1 MLGEMEKMPIA
12 SAGVGYLLV
21 VSDVPPPELRF
32 RRRLGFDASL
42 ARLIDS
48 LGVIE
53 SLTQRTLRS
62 RYKRNFLGPL
72 WVLISPLTYLLIFT
86 TFYRQGSRTAPAG
99 VPYGL
104 FVYTAMVPWQYFA
117 SSLNAGATSIQ
128 TNISLLKR
136 LRAPAEVYPISAM
149 AVAGVDTFVVA
160 AILPVFFVL
169 NGRIPSITVF
179 WLPLIMVGLLIVT
192 AAPVLLLSALVPYVR
207 DLRQVIPVIVQLG
220 IFATPIAYELD
231 SVGARWR
238 PLLCIIDPVAPV
250 IDAFR
255 RCLLTDQ
262 APQWGLFSIGV
273 GTGMILLVV
282 ALKVFRRLELGF
294 ADVS

>member
-1 MLGEMEKMPIA
+1 MRRPARSRSSGGVRYVLG
-12 SAGVGYLLV
+12 
-21 VSDVPPPELRF
+21 VSDGPPPELRF
-32 RRRLGFDASL
+32 RRRLGFEASL
-42 ARLIDS
+42 DRLIDS

-72 WVLISPLTYLLIFT
+72 WVLITPLTYLLIFT
-86 TFYRQGSRTAPAG
+86 TFYRQGPRTAPPG
-99 VPYGL
+99 IPYGL
-104 FVYTAMVPWQYFA
+104 FVYTAMVPWQFFA

-128 TNISLLKR
+128 ANISLLKR

-149 AVAGVDTFVVA
+149 AVSGVDALVVA
-160 AILPVFFVL
+160 AILPIFFAL
-169 NGRIPSITVF
+169 NGRLPSITIF
-179 WLPLIMVGLLIVT
+179 WLPLILLALLLVT

-207 DLRQVIPVIVQLG
+207 DLRQVVPVVVQLG

-231 SVGARWR
+231 SMSPRWR
-238 PLLCIIDPVAPV
+238 LILCIVDPVAPV

-255 RCLLTDQ
+255 RCLLTHQ
-262 APQWGLFSIGV
+262 APQWGLFMV
-273 GTGMILLVV
+273 GISSGAVVLVV
-282 ALKVFRRLELGF
+282 ALRLVRRLELGF